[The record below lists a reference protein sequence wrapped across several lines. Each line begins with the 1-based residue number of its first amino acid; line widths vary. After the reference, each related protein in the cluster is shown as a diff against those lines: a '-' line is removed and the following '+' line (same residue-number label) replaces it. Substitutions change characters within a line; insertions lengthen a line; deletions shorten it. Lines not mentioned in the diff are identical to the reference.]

1 MILKNFVS
9 VFILISFSLT
19 TFFIPVSTASA
30 QSINTLGEIKTT
42 GSVYIRSSV
51 GQWMTV
57 EKTYPLLQN
66 SAIKTAIGS
75 ASLFFKD
82 GARVDISNN
91 SAAVISGSS
100 SDHKI
105 HLSQGIIAFN
115 INASSSL
122 SVVTP
127 STTVFINKGGDLIH
141 KVGLKKQQRTLGA
154 ISVTEKG
161 TEIRSIS
168 GKILASL
175 SASESK
181 AITSGESLLI
191 ANDGKYKIYKTQAF
205 PSGGNNKTEKYSD
218 AEIIQAWIMGGVFI
232 ATVTAGAFGAFG
244 GGLGGVSSPSFP

>member
-1 MILKNFVS
+1 MTFKNCVS

-19 TFFIPVSTASA
+19 AFIIPVPSASA

-51 GQWMTV
+51 GEWMTAG
-57 EKTYPLLQN
+57 KTYPLLQN
-66 SAIKTAIGS
+66 SAIKTTDGS

-91 SAAVISGSS
+91 SGAVISGSS

-122 SVVTP
+122 SVATP
-127 STTVFINKGGDLIH
+127 STTVFINKRENHIR
-141 KVGLKKQQRTLGA
+141 KVGFEEQQRTLGV

-161 TEIRSIS
+161 TEIRNIS

-181 AITSGESLLI
+181 TITSGESLLI
-191 ANDGKYKIYKTQAF
+191 ANDGKYKIYKTQSVT
-205 PSGGNNKTEKYSD
+205 SGSPVTPTSYSSG
-218 AEIIQAWIMGGVFI
+218 EIIQAWIIGGVF
-232 ATVTAGAFGAFG
+232 TAGVTVGALVAFKGDNIA
-244 GGLGGVSSPSFP
+244 SPSGP